1 MIYCVKA
8 EFGQI
13 FRSFSLNGGAIRLK
27 RPKNLTQIG
36 FPSLRSVKSDRLLA
50 CTIHKFADFI
60 PGFSGFFDFRVK
72 NMPDVHHMRPTLNHC
87 L

>member
-1 MIYCVKA
+1 MIYCRKS

-13 FRSFSLNGGAIRLK
+13 FRSFSLNSGAIRLK

-50 CTIHKFADFI
+50 
-60 PGFSGFFDFRVK
+60 FRETGRLHLS
-72 NMPDVHHMRPTLNHC
+72 PRLDDVLFN